1 MDRPDTK
8 AAALRFAVDTGG
20 TFTDLV
26 VEGDDGALRVY
37 KSPTTPSDPVQGI
50 LNAFTFAS
58 EQNGVPMSEY
68 LGAGTM
74 LMHGTTRGLN
84 AVLTGNVARAALLV
98 TEGHPDILVLRE
110 GGRRD
115 IFNHH
120 FAYPDPYIPR
130 SFTFEI
136 PERIGSQGEVVVR
149 LDEDKAH
156 DVVLEALE
164 QGAEAIAVTLLWSFV
179 NPVHELRLRELIHEV
194 APDLPVTL
202 SHELNPCLREY
213 RRASAAAIDASLKP
227 VMTDYIG
234 SLEHRLQEAGF
245 RGRLL
250 MMTSSGGVLDA
261 GDVVAAP
268 IHSLNSG
275 PSMAPVAGQFFSDYD
290 MTCDTVIV
298 ADTGGTSY
306 DVSVVRNGRIPLTR
320 ESWIGEPFRGHM
332 TGFPSVDVRSEGA
345 GGGSIAW
352 VDDGGLLHVGPQSA
366 GADPG
371 PACYGLSGTEA
382 TFTDAC
388 LLLGYLDPD
397 YFLGGRAKLD
407 ISAAKAAM
415 KHSVA
420 DKLGIDEYAAAAA
433 IWQLATEHMVGA
445 IQGITS
451 KRGIDPSDAVLVGGG
466 GAAGFNSVAIGRRL
480 GCERVVIPT
489 VGPALSAAGA
499 LISELSRK
507 FERTL
512 QTSSDR
518 FDFEGVRA
526 VLEDLTTRAHAFIDG
541 PGHGTMLSH
550 IDYSV
555 EARYPHQVWELEVPM
570 SISTVADEADVDEL
584 VKAFHA
590 THREVFKSADT
601 DSPVEFESWHARAR
615 CRISTPSFAH
625 APQGGGEPR
634 TRKAYFAD
642 VGWLDIDVWKL
653 DDLPFSK
660 RIEGPAIVES
670 DTTIIVVDGT
680 SEFWRTEIGSLWI
693 AP

>member
-1 MDRPDTK
+1 M
-8 AAALRFAVDTGG
+8 RFAVDTGG

-26 VEGDDGALRVY
+26 VEGDDGTLRVY
-37 KSPTTPSDPVQGI
+37 KSPTTPSDPVEGI
-50 LNAFTFAS
+50 LNAFTYAAD
-58 EQNGVPMSEY
+58 QNGLSLAE
-68 LGAGTM
+68 LLAGGSM

-84 AVLTGNVARAALLV
+84 AVLTGNVAKTGLIV

-130 SFTFEI
+130 SLTFEV
-136 PERIGSQGEVVVR
+136 PERIGAQGEVVAP
-149 LDEDKAH
+149 LDEEATRG
-156 DVVLEALE
+156 VVLEAMSH
-164 QGAEAIAVTLLWSFV
+164 GVEALAVTLLWSFL
-179 NPVHELRLRELIHEV
+179 NPAHELRVRELVHEV
-194 APDLPVTL
+194 APELPVTL

-213 RRASAAAIDASLKP
+213 RRASAAAMDASLKP
-227 VMTDYIG
+227 VMSHYIG
-234 SLEHRLQEAGF
+234 SLESRLREAGF
-245 RGRLL
+245 SGRLL

-261 GDVVAAP
+261 LDVVAAP

-275 PSMAPVAGQFFSDYD
+275 PSMAPTAGRFFSDHD
-290 MTCDTVIV
+290 TTCDTVIV

-306 DVSVVRNGRIPLTR
+306 DVSVVRHGRIPWTR

-332 TGFPSVDVRSEGA
+332 TGFPSVDVRSVGA

-371 PACYGLSGTEA
+371 PACYGRAGKEP

-397 YFLGGRAKLD
+397 FFLGGRAKLD
-407 ISAAKAAM
+407 IEAARTAM
-415 KHSVA
+415 KRSVA
-420 DKLGIDEYAAAAA
+420 DKLHVDEYEAAAA

-451 KRGIDPSDAVLVGGG
+451 NRGIDPSEAVLVGGG

-480 GCERVVIPT
+480 GSDRVVIPT

-507 FERTL
+507 FERTM
-512 QTSSDR
+512 QTSSDG

-526 VLEDLTTRAHAFIDG
+526 VLDDLTARAQDFIDG
-541 PGHGTMLSH
+541 PGHGSMLSH
-550 IDYSV
+550 IDFSV

-570 SISTVADEADVDEL
+570 SLSTVADEKELDEL

-590 THREVFKSADT
+590 THQEVFKSSDPA
-601 DSPVEFESWHARAR
+601 SPVEFESWHARAR
-615 CRISTPSFAH
+615 CRISTPSFAQ
-625 APQGGGEPR
+625 APQGDGGPR
-634 TRKAYFAD
+634 SRRAYFGD
-642 VGWLDIDVWKL
+642 SGWVDIAVWR
-653 DDLPFSK
+653 LPDIPFGE
-660 RIEGPAIVES
+660 RLTGPAIVES
-670 DTTIIVVDGT
+670 ETTIVVVDGA
-680 SEFWRTEIGSLWI
+680 SQFWRTEIGSLWV